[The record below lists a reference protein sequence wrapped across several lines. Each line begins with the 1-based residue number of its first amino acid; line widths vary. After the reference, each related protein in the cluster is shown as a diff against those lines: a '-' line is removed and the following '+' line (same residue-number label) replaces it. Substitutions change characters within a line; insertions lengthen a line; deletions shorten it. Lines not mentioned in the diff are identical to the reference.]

1 MLNECV
7 NLGLVPAAEGA
18 DRTAVFPLAL
28 QELLHTGI
36 DLFIFFFLEGHLRR
50 SIHDI
55 LAFLSREVV
64 GKKKKKCFI
73 LGFHFKTSGQNLQSS
88 QMFSF

>member
-36 DLFIFFFLEGHLRR
+36 D
-50 SIHDI
+50 
-55 LAFLSREVV
+55 
-64 GKKKKKCFI
+64 
-73 LGFHFKTSGQNLQSS
+73 
-88 QMFSF
+88 